1 MFQCIHN
8 YLTIHID
15 MHRLTLHMQ
24 KFLNNLGNYIPSAWN
39 EEDGCLVCGEWRKE
53 LPQDKGVWPVV
64 VLAVFIEK
72 PSPFLAEMLE
82 RVTQLDY
89 PKNRMSLF
97 VHNAVSY
104 LLCKLRN

>member
-1 MFQCIHN
+1 
-8 YLTIHID
+8 
-15 MHRLTLHMQ
+15 MQ

-53 LPQDKGVWPVV
+53 LPQDKGTWPMV

-82 RVTQLDY
+82 RATQLDY

-97 VHNAVSY
+97 VHNAVS
-104 LLCKLRN
+104 